1 MRTEILRV
9 EFLNKTFSQEKV
21 LNNVSFNVFEGETL
35 ALLGANGAGKTSLI
49 NIISGITPMDS
60 GKLFFRGKPVEI
72 RSPRDAKTLGI
83 YITHDQSCVIDTLSI
98 AENIF
103 LGREDSCFVN
113 KKKLRRAAQAVMEQ
127 VGLSR
132 KPDTPVG
139 ELSLSEKTLVQ
150 LAAVLLA
157 RPSLLI
163 IDESSLLCS
172 DMEPE
177 KLFHVL
183 RQLNA
188 QNTAVIYITHN
199 IREAIEI
206 SDRIFIL
213 KNGVSVGIYER
224 GAYTADQIV
233 AGVAGQETAA
243 APQTRIPSDEI
254 VLRASHLSGSILRDV
269 SFHVRR
275 GEIFGI
281 TGLLDAGKTELLN
294 ILSGMKT
301 KYQGQIFVDERE
313 VFFSG
318 PYDAM
323 KYGIGY
329 APEDRNTYGFIPS
342 MTVKENVTLSSL
354 KRVSTLGWIHRKGE
368 RYFAEQFLKLLEAG
382 GLNQR
387 SYLKELS
394 AGQQQQVQI
403 AKCLAP
409 HPRIMLMDEPDKGM
423 DIVSKEDILQ
433 AIRKFS
439 AEGLTFIVASTDID
453 RLLGICDRLLILQN
467 GCVKGEVSGADM
479 TPHQVISLAQE

>member
-1 MRTEILRV
+1 M
-9 EFLNKTFSQEKV
+9 
-21 LNNVSFNVFEGETL
+21 
-35 ALLGANGAGKTSLI
+35 
-49 NIISGITPMDS
+49 
-60 GKLFFRGKPVEI
+60 
-72 RSPRDAKTLGI
+72 
-83 YITHDQSCVIDTLSI
+83 
-98 AENIF
+98 
-103 LGREDSCFVN
+103 
-113 KKKLRRAAQAVMEQ
+113 
-127 VGLSR
+127 
-132 KPDTPVG
+132 
-139 ELSLSEKTLVQ
+139 Q

-224 GAYTADQIV
+224 GPI
-233 AGVAGQETAA
+233 
-243 APQTRIPSDEI
+243 PRTRLS
-254 VLRASHLSGSILRDV
+254 RASPGRKRPRLRKQGS
-269 SFHVRR
+269 RR
-275 GEIFGI
+275 MKLCFGPRIFPAASCRMCPFMSAAGKASGI

-301 KYQGQIFVDERE
+301 KYQGQIFVGERE

-368 RYFAEQFLKLLEAG
+368 RYFAEQF
-382 GLNQR
+382 
-387 SYLKELS
+387 
-394 AGQQQQVQI
+394 
-403 AKCLAP
+403 
-409 HPRIMLMDEPDKGM
+409 
-423 DIVSKEDILQ
+423 
-433 AIRKFS
+433 
-439 AEGLTFIVASTDID
+439 
-453 RLLGICDRLLILQN
+453 
-467 GCVKGEVSGADM
+467 
-479 TPHQVISLAQE
+479 